1 MQKNIYIIGVPLDYG
16 SNRRGVDMGPS
27 ALRYAGLVEKLQRM
41 NLTCHDSGNIAVPLL
56 EVQMDTQAKSDYLNE
71 INAVNESLY
80 YSVLHAHQTGAFP
93 LILGGDHSL
102 AIGSCLAS
110 QDYYQRIGVVWI
122 DAHADF
128 NNFKSTITGNVHG
141 MPLNAIV
148 GKDDGLLNIKA
159 RKNRSFVAE
168 KNVVIVAARDLDV
181 AEVKMLRESKITVLS
196 MHHIDK
202 FGMHETMK
210 QAIDI
215 ASNGTNGIHV
225 SFDLDAVSPHE
236 APGVGTPVKG
246 GLTYREAHLAMEILS
261 EAGNVVSLDVVEL
274 NPIADN
280 NNATGDLAVTLIE
293 SAFGKNVI

>member
-1 MQKNIYIIGVPLDYG
+1 MEKTIHIIGVPIDYG

-27 ALRYAGLVEKLQRM
+27 ALRYSALVEKLQRM
-41 NLTCHDSGNIAVPLL
+41 GLRCHDTGDIAVPLL
-56 EVQMDTQAKSDYLNE
+56 EVPKDRQADANFLNE
-71 INAVNESLY
+71 INAVNQSLY
-80 YSVLHAHQTGAFP
+80 NSVLHAHQAGGFP
-93 LILGGDHSL
+93 LILGGDHSI

-110 QDYYQRIGVVWI
+110 LDHFQSTGVIWI
-122 DAHADF
+122 DAHADY
-128 NNFKSTITGNVHG
+128 NNFSSSLTGNIHG

-148 GKDDGLLNIKA
+148 GNDDGLLNIA
-159 RKNRSFVAE
+159 SRQTQSFVKE
-168 KNVVIVAARDLDV
+168 KNVVIIAARDLDV
-181 AEVKMLRESKITVLS
+181 AEVNMLRESSITVFS

-210 QAIDI
+210 QAIAI
-215 ASNGTNGIHV
+215 ASEGTNSIHV

-246 GLTYREAHLAMEILS
+246 GLTFREAHLAMEILS
-261 EAGNVVSLDVVEL
+261 EVDKVVSLDIVEL

-280 NNATGDLAVTLIE
+280 NNATGDLAVALIE